1 MEPFITLTAIAVPI
15 DEPNVDTNQLC
26 PTRFNKVPRGP
37 GHARIL
43 FHDRRFNADGS
54 EKEHVLNVEPFKHA
68 RIIVSD
74 RNWGC
79 GSSRE
84 SAVYALHEFGIRCVI
99 APSFGDIHANNCCKN
114 GLLPVVL
121 SDAECAKMRKQL
133 RDHPG
138 ATLTIDLAAQTVID
152 AEGKTHRFDIH
163 PVRKKCLLGGLDDI
177 ARTRQYA
184 AVIERFESDYRR
196 ERPWLYPPIDPGP
209 SRSGHPGA

>member
-1 MEPFITLTAIAVPI
+1 MTPFTSLTAIAAPI

-37 GHARIL
+37 AHARIL

-54 EKEHVLNVEPFKHA
+54 EKEHILNVEPFKRAH
-68 RIIVSD
+68 IIVAD

-84 SAVYALHEFGIRCVI
+84 SAVYALYEFGIRCVI
-99 APSFGDIHANNCCKN
+99 ASSFADIHANNCYKN

-121 SDAECAKMRKQL
+121 SDAECAELRTQL

-138 ATLTIDLAAQTVID
+138 ASISVDLSVQTVVD
-152 AEGKTHRFDIH
+152 AKGVTHRFEIH
-163 PVRKKCLLGGLDDI
+163 PVRKKCLLEGLDDI
-177 ARTRQYA
+177 ARTGQYA
-184 AVIERFESDYRR
+184 RQFAAHEAAYKV
-196 ERPWLYPPIDPGP
+196 ERPWLY
-209 SRSGHPGA
+209 